1 LSEWLAAEGCTRI
14 ATEATGIWEADG
26 QVLSDSAIAAVSDQR
41 AHIKNV
47 PGRNT
52 DVNDVTW
59 LAPHLMAH
67 GLTRRGLRDRP

>member
-1 LSEWLAAEGCTRI
+1 MVGGRGLHPHCHGSDRHLR
-14 ATEATGIWEADG
+14 EADG

-59 LAPHLMAH
+59 LAHLMAH

>member
-1 LSEWLAAEGCTRI
+1 VNGKAGGSDVEDDYWGSGALSEWLATEGCTRI
-14 ATEATGIWEADG
+14 ATEATAIWEADG

-52 DVNDVTW
+52 DVNDAT
-59 LAPHLMAH
+59 
-67 GLTRRGLRDRP
+67 